1 MAGIG
6 FELQRV
12 LRKGGI
18 GSFVK
23 VALSGIMIVAGPWL
37 LSIVGIFLI
46 GRFADFT
53 LQEGR
58 GLFMGVIIYS
68 YAFSL
73 FIFGGSHYIFTRLL
87 SDLIY
92 LEKNRQAA
100 SLLVFFSLF
109 VMILAAGISIVGMSR
124 ITLPGISHPLLFKTF
139 AVAFFVIIN
148 LAWLLMIFISLLK
161 KYVAIFLVFLGGM
174 TLSLIGVL
182 ILGRIMALGG
192 AMLGFTAG
200 QGFIVIL
207 LLIMSFQ
214 EYRPGKAKET
224 IKDLV
229 AYFPKYRFLFLS
241 GLFYYWGIWIDKMV
255 FWATVGQPVPGTFF
269 RLFDTYDIPVYL
281 ANLTM
286 IPGLVYFIVVLET
299 GFYTYLKD
307 FLQSLSQGILG
318 DIRTRK
324 QLLLTKLKQGLRE
337 QSLFQG
343 VITAAFLILAPSL
356 GRLFG
361 GIDVTL
367 LRITMLAVFFQLL
380 FLTEMT
386 FLFYFELYLPSFIA
400 ALTYFAVNLAGSL
413 TTVLTGTGFFGLSY
427 LGAGIAASLI
437 CALFLFKAVRKADRL
452 ILARYTT

>member
-1 MAGIG
+1 VAGIG

-12 LRKGGI
+12 LRRGGI

-37 LSIVGIFLI
+37 LSIIGIFLI
-46 GRFADFT
+46 GRFAGFT
-53 LQEGR
+53 LREGR
-58 GLFMGVIIYS
+58 GLFMGVVIYS

-87 SDLIY
+87 SDLVY
-92 LEKNRQAA
+92 LKKNRQAA
-100 SLLVFFSLF
+100 SLLLFFSLI
-109 VMILAAGISIVGMSR
+109 VIVLAAGISVTAMTRISVPGVSR
-124 ITLPGISHPLLFKTF
+124 PLLFKGF
-139 AVAFFVIIN
+139 AAAFFVIIN

-174 TLSLIGVL
+174 ILSVIGVL
-182 ILGRIMALGG
+182 FLGRMMALGG
-192 AMLGFTAG
+192 AMLGFFAG
-200 QGFIVIL
+200 QGFTVVL
-207 LLIMSFQ
+207 LLILSFQ
-214 EYRPGKAKET
+214 EYRPGEVKET
-224 IKDLV
+224 LKALGT
-229 AYFPKYRFLFLS
+229 YFPKYGFLFLS

-299 GFYTYLKD
+299 DFYSYLKA
-307 FLQSLSQGILG
+307 FLQSLGEGILQ
-318 DIRTRK
+318 DIQNRK
-324 QLLLTKLKQGLRE
+324 NLLLVKLKAGLRE
-337 QSLFQG
+337 QILFQG

-356 GRLFG
+356 SGIFS
-361 GIDVTL
+361 GIDVAL

-386 FLFYFELYLPSFIA
+386 FLFYFEQYRPSFIA
-400 ALTYFAVNLAGSL
+400 ALAYFIVNLGGSL
-413 TTVLTGTGFFGLSY
+413 ATVFLGTEFFGLSY
-427 LGAGIAASLI
+427 LAAGIVSSVI
-437 CALFLFKAVRKADRL
+437 CAVYLFKIVHKADRL
-452 ILARYTT
+452 VLIRYTT

>member
-12 LRKGGI
+12 LRRGGI
-18 GSFVK
+18 GSFIK

-37 LSIVGIFLI
+37 LSIIGIFLI
-46 GRFADFT
+46 GRFAGFT

-58 GLFMGVIIYS
+58 SLFMGVVIYS

-92 LEKNRQAA
+92 LKKNRQAA
-100 SLLVFFSLF
+100 SLLLFFSLI
-109 VMILAAGISIVGMSR
+109 VIALAAGISLTALRR
-124 ITLPGISHPLLFKTF
+124 ISLPGVSRPLLFKSF

-174 TLSLIGVL
+174 TISVVGVL
-182 ILGRIMALGG
+182 FLGRTMDLGG
-192 AMLGFTAG
+192 AMLGFFAG
-200 QGFIVIL
+200 QGFTVVL
-207 LLIMSFQ
+207 LLILSFQ
-214 EYRPGKAKET
+214 EYRPAEVKQTLEA
-224 IKDLV
+224 LV
-229 AYFPKYRFLFLS
+229 TYFPKYGFLFLS

-255 FWATVGQPVPGTFF
+255 FWVVLGQPVPGTFF

-299 GFYTYLKD
+299 DFYSYLKD
-307 FLQSLSQGILG
+307 FLQSLGEGILG
-318 DIRTRK
+318 EIQNRK
-324 QLLLTKLKQGLRE
+324 KLLLVKLKAGLRE

-356 GRLFG
+356 S
-361 GIDVTL
+361 GIFSGLDVSL

-386 FLFYFELYLPSFIA
+386 FLFYFEQYRPSFIA
-400 ALTYFAVNLAGSL
+400 AFAYFAVNLGGSL
-413 TTVLTGTGFFGLSY
+413 VIVFTGTGFFGLSY
-427 LGAGIAASLI
+427 LAAGIVSSVI
-437 CALFLFKAVRKADRL
+437 CATYLFKIVHRADRL
-452 ILARYTT
+452 VLARYTT

>member
-1 MAGIG
+1 VAGIG

-12 LRKGGI
+12 LRRGGI

-37 LSIVGIFLI
+37 LSIIGIFLI
-46 GRFADFT
+46 GRFAGFA

-58 GLFMGVIIYS
+58 SLFTGVIVYS

-92 LEKNRQAA
+92 VKKNRQAA
-100 SLLVFFSLF
+100 SLLLFFSLI
-109 VMILAAGISIVGMSR
+109 VVVLAAGIASAAISR
-124 ITLPGISHPLLFKTF
+124 VTLPGVSRPLLFKSF
-139 AVAFFVIIN
+139 AVAFFAIIN

-174 TLSLIGVL
+174 ILSVVGVL
-182 ILGRIMALGG
+182 YLGRTMALGG
-192 AMLGFTAG
+192 AMLGFFAG
-200 QGFIVIL
+200 QSFTVL
-207 LLIMSFQ
+207 LLLFLSFK
-214 EYRPGKAKET
+214 EYRPAEVKET
-224 IKDLV
+224 LKALG
-229 AYFPKYRFLFLS
+229 AYFPKYGFLFLS

-255 FWATVGQPVPGTFF
+255 FWATVGQPVTGTFF

-299 GFYTYLKD
+299 DFYTYLKS
-307 FLQSLSQGILG
+307 FLQSLGEGILSE
-318 DIRTRK
+318 IQARK
-324 QLLLTKLKQGLRE
+324 NLMAEKLKTGLRE

-343 VITAAFLILAPSL
+343 VITAAFLVLAPSL
-356 GRLFG
+356 SRIFSGLNVG
-361 GIDVTL
+361 L

-386 FLFYFELYLPSFIA
+386 FLFYFEQYRPAFIA
-400 ALTYFAVNLAGSL
+400 ALFYFIVNLGGSL
-413 TTVLTGTGFFGLSY
+413 LIVSTGKQLFGLSY
-427 LGAGIAASLI
+427 LAAGMVSTLI
-437 CALFLFKAVRKADRL
+437 CALYLFRIVHKAHRL
-452 ILARYTT
+452 VLARYTT